1 MRISDWSSDVCSSDL
16 QRERPYGSF
25 DGGINGGYAKR
36 TSRSVINTTSLSFG
50 DLTVRNIFG
59 YRKNFTSQLINT
71 GAVGPLTAFGGLPF
85 TLFNAQEDRRRE
97 YLSDEL
103 HLIGDFGDFN
113 FRSEEHTSELQSL
126 MRISY
131 AVFCLKKK
139 QNHTP

>member
-1 MRISDWSSDVCSSDL
+1 MIR
-16 QRERPYGSF
+16 RPPRST
-25 DGGINGGYAKR
+25 R
-36 TSRSVINTTSLSFG
+36 TDTLFPYTTLFRSVINTTSLSFG

-113 FRSEEHTSELQSL
+113 FIAGQIGRAH
-126 MRISY
+126 
-131 AVFCLKKK
+131 V
-139 QNHTP
+139 